1 VPNRGLVSSNFGKYS
16 IAQKMVDTML
26 AYDMISKMLDEAS
39 IKYEA
44 QTFPSGAIMLDIWHR
59 DRFYVLQFKDK
70 LLGWS
75 EITDE
80 NPGFDTI
87 PDNKFYDANAFV
99 DSIALLLATGA
110 ETQPTQW

>member
-1 VPNRGLVSSNFGKYS
+1 VSSNFDKYA
-16 IAQKMVDTML
+16 IAQKMVEIDTML
-26 AYDMISKMLDEAS
+26 AYDMISKMLDQAY

-44 QTFPSGAIMLDIWHR
+44 QTFPPGAIMLDIWYR
-59 DRFYVLQFKDK
+59 DRFYVLQFEDK

-75 EITDE
+75 EITAE

-87 PDNKFYDANAFV
+87 ADKIFYDANAFV

-110 ETQPTQW
+110 ETQPMK